1 MNRKSFIRRVEV
13 QIGIILGVVMFSV
26 LGVFLGIRKGQE
38 KRQEAVVVTKVVD
51 DTSEILN
58 QKALEQAQAEAQSKE
73 GAVAHVRP
81 SESIV
86 GATVGTPLAQE
97 TSAPSTGVAVG
108 VAELPMTPLAGM
120 PTPAESTPG
129 EQVAGGVPSSQEPAI
144 SHPITHTVKA
154 NDTLSALARK
164 YYGDDSKWTIIYGAN
179 QLSNQ
184 NNLAVGQ
191 KLTIPDLKGIAVSTP
206 GVQAT
211 KVEKQVLKVSTAK
224 PRKSSSGRAYRVQQ
238 GDTLYELAR
247 TYYGD
252 ESQWKRIYNAN
263 QDVFSQRE
271 ALEPGDVLI
280 IP

>member
-13 QIGIILGVVMFSV
+13 QIGIILGVVMFSI

-38 KRQEAVVVTKVVD
+38 KRQEAAVVTKVVD
-51 DTSEILN
+51 DTSEVLN
-58 QKALEQAQAEAQSKE
+58 QKALEQAQAEAQPKE
-73 GAVAHVRP
+73 GAVARVHP
-81 SESIV
+81 GESTV
-86 GATVGTPLAQE
+86 GATVGSPLAQE
-97 TSAPSTGVAVG
+97 TSAPSTGV
-108 VAELPMTPLAGM
+108 VAESPMTPPAGM
-120 PTPAESTPG
+120 PAPAESAPG
-129 EQVAGGVPSSQEPAI
+129 AQVAGGVPSSQEPAV
-144 SHPITHTVKA
+144 SLPITHTVKA

-164 YYGDDSKWTIIYGAN
+164 YYGDDSKWTIIYGVNQLAN
-179 QLSNQ
+179 QH
-184 NNLAVGQ
+184 NLAVGQ
-191 KLTIPDLKGIAVSTP
+191 KLTIPNPKEVAVSAP
-206 GVQAT
+206 GGQAA
-211 KVEKQVLKVSTAK
+211 KVEKQIIKVSTAK